1 MEDLVRYF
9 ENKMIQNIYK
19 EVLKEIG
26 EMKMKM
32 KDLIILGNGM
42 AGMTAALYAKRA
54 DLDFKIVGKDE
65 FDFGQIGNAILVE
78 NYPCT
83 ASQSGFD
90 LAMKLHDQLVENG
103 IEVEE
108 HTVRQIMQMSD
119 GALSIYYE
127 DGTVDLTK
135 SVIYALGARHRE
147 LRCETEGEVNFHYC
161 ALCDGALYKDKDVAV
176 IGGGDVAFT
185 QAEYL
190 SKICNSVS
198 IIMCDKNVTA
208 APQTYDRVSKL
219 ENVKIIYN
227 FPITQINK
235 SNTED
240 KYILGSEGIRGF
252 YIVDGIFISIGMM
265 PNTQSIIRIS
275 PTVTD
280 TLGYITTDEN
290 CKTFCKGFFAAG
302 DVRAKTVRQS
312 ITAAADGAIAVNSV
326 INYLK
331 GLI

>member
-1 MEDLVRYF
+1 
-9 ENKMIQNIYK
+9 
-19 EVLKEIG
+19 
-26 EMKMKM
+26 M

-54 DLDFKIVGKDE
+54 NLDFKIVGKDE

-78 NYPCT
+78 NYPCA

-108 HTVRQIMQMSD
+108 NEVKMVTN
-119 GALSIYYE
+119 LP
-127 DGTVDLTK
+127 DGTFLIEYVGGYNEWAK

-147 LRCETEGEVNFHYC
+147 LKCETGINVDFHYC
-161 ALCDGALYKDKDVAV
+161 ALCDGALYKDKTVAI

-190 SKICNSVS
+190 SKICERVF
-198 IIMCDKNVTA
+198 IVMCDDNITAYPSTVERVKNI
-208 APQTYDRVSKL
+208 
-219 ENVKIIYN
+219 ENIDIIYN
-227 FPITQINK
+227 FPISYITKN
-235 SNTED
+235 SYSEEN
-240 KYILGSEGIRGF
+240 YILGNPRIKGLIL
-252 YIVDGIFISIGMM
+252 VDGIFVAIGMM
-265 PNTQSIIRIS
+265 PNTQSIIITK
-275 PTVTD
+275 PLVTD

-290 CKTFCKGFFAAG
+290 CKTACNGFFAAG
-302 DVRAKTVRQS
+302 DVRAKAVRQS
-312 ITAAADGAIAVNSV
+312 ITAAADGAIAVNSA

-331 GLI
+331 GLT

>member
-1 MEDLVRYF
+1 
-9 ENKMIQNIYK
+9 
-19 EVLKEIG
+19 
-26 EMKMKM
+26 M

-54 DLDFKIVGKDE
+54 NLDFKIVGKDE

-78 NYPCT
+78 NYPCA

-108 HTVRQIMQMSD
+108 HTISKIMQISD
-119 GALSIYYE
+119 GVLSIYYK

-135 SVIYALGARHRE
+135 SIIYALGARHRE
-147 LRCETEGEVNFHYC
+147 LKCEIEDGIPIHYC
-161 ALCDGALYKDKDVAV
+161 ALCDGALYKDKTVAI

-190 SKICNSVS
+190 SKICKRVF
-198 IIMCDKNVTA
+198 IVMCDENVTA
-208 APQTYDRVSKL
+208 AASTFERVK
-219 ENVKIIYN
+219 NIDNIDITYN
-227 FPITQINK
+227 FPILKISKN
-235 SNTED
+235 SLSEE
-240 KYILGSEGIRGF
+240 KYMLDNPKIGF
-252 YIVDGIFISIGMM
+252 LLVDGIFVAIGMI
-265 PNTQSIIRIS
+265 PNTQSIVPSS
-275 PTVTD
+275 PIITD
-280 TLGYITTDEN
+280 TLGYIQADEN
-290 CKTFCKGFFAAG
+290 CRTKIDGFFAAG
-302 DVRAKTVRQS
+302 DVRAKAVRQS

-331 GLI
+331 GLT